1 MGFFDLKFIIIVLLS
16 IVVYLMYCEIINI
29 KYKVEKICQNNNI
42 KIFNNK
48 NMLDKIIEQAN
59 DNEQPN
65 LNKCFVKTIRIPL
78 ESLLNT
84 NEVKNDKVIE
94 LLSSDIEIISPTNK
108 LETIKEEIDIDITEN
123 KSYIDSSHIEV
134 YSNDESNNE
143 IISNNITLNESKID
157 YKNILKN
164 LNKYKLPELQD
175 LAIQFELPREVNNKK
190 KTRNELI
197 EEIKNYIINKNV

>member
-29 KYKVEKICQNNNI
+29 KYKVEKICQTNNI

-48 NMLDKIIEQAN
+48 NMLDKIIEQTN
-59 DNEQPN
+59 DSSPPN

-78 ESLLNT
+78 ESLLNP
-84 NEVKNDKVIE
+84 NEVKNDKIIE

-108 LETIKEEIDIDITEN
+108 LETIKEETDIDMTEN

-134 YSNDESNNE
+134 YSNDETNNE

-197 EEIKNYIINKNV
+197 EEIKNYIVNKNV